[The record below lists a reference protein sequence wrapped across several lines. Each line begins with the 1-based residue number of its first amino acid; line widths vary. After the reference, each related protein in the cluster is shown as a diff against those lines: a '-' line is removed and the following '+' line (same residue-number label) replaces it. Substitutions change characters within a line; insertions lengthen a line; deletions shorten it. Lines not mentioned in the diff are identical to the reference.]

1 MSSIDVY
8 ALIAMI
14 TFFQLCSINSSAGC
28 SQCSWKA
35 RSQCT
40 CKSRLDTPLRCL
52 NLCYFLESGLSAI
65 FFSFVLTVHS
75 ANHQLPCINKMYS
88 RTSYAR
94 RVTWKVNENNM
105 DVTITLTASL
115 PSTFVMKTFISQ
127 SVISLFQ
134 SGLHPL
140 LSSFKGNI
148 LTEHSKAIMVL
159 YTSWRGRA
167 QNEVPSI
174 HFP

>member
-1 MSSIDVY
+1 
-8 ALIAMI
+8 
-14 TFFQLCSINSSAGC
+14 
-28 SQCSWKA
+28 
-35 RSQCT
+35 
-40 CKSRLDTPLRCL
+40 
-52 NLCYFLESGLSAI
+52 
-65 FFSFVLTVHS
+65 
-75 ANHQLPCINKMYS
+75 MYS

-105 DVTITLTASL
+105 DVTITLTTSL
-115 PSTFVMKTFISQ
+115 PSTFAMKTFISQ

-159 YTSWRGRA
+159 CTSWRGRA

-174 HFP
+174 HFPWKRWQILKGKNVRVQSFWNKIFLRSNVALVEKHHIDTQWVWNFIDHESTTITKVCARIIILD